1 MKKNVNI
8 DGVNVKDNE
17 VVKKTYTNLKP
28 FVKGGPQPSSQS
40 KINGWTKRRE
50 KMEFKESI
58 EYFLNL
64 PSRTINCD
72 GVDIQLN
79 TQDEIVKKLVELAQK
94 GNLKAIEILAK
105 ILDWFSVQKT
115 ENINLEIP
123 FKIITE
129 FKDFRE
135 NINKLNDGNLK

>member
-1 MKKNVNI
+1 MNINEKNVDI
-8 DGVNVKDNE
+8 DGTNE
-17 VVKKTYTNLKP
+17 DVKKTYPNLKP
-28 FVKGGPQPSSQS
+28 FVKGGFQPSSQS

-50 KMEFKESI
+50 KMEFKESMEDI
-58 EYFLNL
+58 LNL